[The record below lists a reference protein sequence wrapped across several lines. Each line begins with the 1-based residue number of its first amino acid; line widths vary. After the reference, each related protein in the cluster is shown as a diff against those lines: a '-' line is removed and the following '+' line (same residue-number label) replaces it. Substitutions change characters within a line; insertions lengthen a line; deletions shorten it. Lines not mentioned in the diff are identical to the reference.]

1 MDQLSTRELQVYE
14 MLSRGLGNKSI
25 AECLG
30 VSRKTIGTY
39 KARLMEKLSFRTTSE
54 LVLHAREL
62 LGTDQR
68 TD

>member
-1 MDQLSTRELQVYE
+1 MERLVEAFSH
-14 MLSRGLGNKSI
+14 
-25 AECLG
+25 
-30 VSRKTIGTY
+30 KTIGTY